1 MAIKVA
7 KQFCTTREAAQILGI
22 SLKTA
27 QLWCESGLLEAW
39 RTEGGHRRIMRR
51 SVEALL
57 ATSDQP
63 LSTPR
68 GRLPKGST
76 QKNRFQILVAE
87 DDLLLQRVYAASLGN
102 WAIKPEVTIANNGFE
117 ALLQIGHAAPDLLIT
132 DLNMPGVDGFQM
144 IKTLRSMPGLSD
156 MEIIVVTGLDPSEI
170 GDNSGLPGGIQIFPK
185 PVPFPKLEQV
195 ANELARRKQSANTN
209 PDD

>member
-27 QLWCESGLLEAW
+27 QLWSESGLLEAW

-57 ATSDQP
+57 ASSDQP
-63 LSTPR
+63 LSAPH

-76 QKNRFQILVAE
+76 HKNRFQVLVAE
-87 DDLLLQRVYAASLGN
+87 DDPLLQRVYAASLGN
-102 WAIKPEVTIANNGFE
+102 WAIKPEVNIANNGFE
-117 ALLQIGHAAPDLLIT
+117 ALLQIGRAAPDLLIT

-144 IKTLRSMPGLSD
+144 IKTLRSMPGLAD
-156 MEIIVVTGLDPSEI
+156 MAIIVVTGLDPNEI
-170 GDNSGLPGGIQIFPK
+170 GDNGSLPASIPVFPK
-185 PVPFPKLEQV
+185 PVPFPKLEQL
-195 ANELARRKQSANTN
+195 ANDIARRKQSANTD
-209 PDD
+209 PAS